1 MKKTTIILALLMIIL
16 SCSSE
21 DNLKQQTGEE
31 IIFGEVYG
39 QCAGDCRNLFL
50 LTDIGI
56 YGDSN
61 SDSEFGNWE
70 DTTFKNQE
78 LSLEKF
84 DLAKSLLQI
93 PEIFL
98 ESNNEIGNQILAD
111 FDYFIQ
117 VKTNGESKIWVFDE
131 LKENT
136 DSEIKNY
143 INKLID
149 INNQLRNY

>member
-16 SCSSE
+16 SCSTENSQ
-21 DNLKQQTGEE
+21 KQQTGEE

-39 QCAGDCRNLFL
+39 QCAGDCRNLYL
-50 LTDIGI
+50 LTEEGI
-56 YGDSN
+56 YEDSN

-70 DTTFKNQE
+70 DTTFENQA
-78 LSLEKF
+78 LPLEKF

-93 PEIFL
+93 PEKLL
-98 ESNNEIGNQILAD
+98 EPNGEIGNQTLAD

-117 VKTNGESKIWVFDE
+117 VKINGESKIWVFDE

-143 INKLID
+143 IDKLID